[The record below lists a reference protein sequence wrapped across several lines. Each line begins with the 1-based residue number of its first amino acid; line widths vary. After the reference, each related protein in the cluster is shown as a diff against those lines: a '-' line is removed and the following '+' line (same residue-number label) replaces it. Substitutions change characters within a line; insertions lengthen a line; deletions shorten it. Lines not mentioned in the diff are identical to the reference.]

1 MRVIA
6 PHRTDIV
13 LSGARLDHFEG
24 SFHGATSGRRLNDSR
39 VGYRMNLL
47 VDRITRFYSTPSIL
61 KEHREKSI
69 LNYYA
74 ENCNG
79 ILVV

>member
-1 MRVIA
+1 MWRSALPTELMSRQEQGWIILRGLFTA
-6 PHRTDIV
+6 EPP
-13 LSGARLDHFEG
+13 GW
-24 SFHGATSGRRLNDSR
+24 RLNDSR

-61 KEHREKSI
+61 KEGRKKSI

-74 ENCNG
+74 ENCNV